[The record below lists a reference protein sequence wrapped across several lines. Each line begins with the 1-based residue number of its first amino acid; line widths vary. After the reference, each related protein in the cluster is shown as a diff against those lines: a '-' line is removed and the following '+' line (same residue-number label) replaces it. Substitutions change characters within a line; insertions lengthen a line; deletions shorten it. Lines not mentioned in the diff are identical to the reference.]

1 MNPGL
6 TEEGAKAAVGIIDA
20 LKTQPAT
27 LAMIV
32 VSFGLLGYT
41 FYEGHTFN
49 AQRGEMFGKFLEQQ
63 KEMQVLLSKCVVPG
77 QTFRR
82 PTLLPKPAIERIPE
96 PKPETK
102 P

>member
-6 TEEGAKAAVGIIDA
+6 TEEGAKIAGGLIDS

-32 VSFGLLGYT
+32 ISFGLLGYT

-49 AQRGEMFGKFLEQQ
+49 TQRQEMLKTFVEFQ
-63 KEMQVLLSKCVVPG
+63 KQTQELLSRCVVPKAMLE
-77 QTFRR
+77 
-82 PTLLPKPAIERIPE
+82 PPKPLAF
-96 PKPETK
+96 K
-102 P
+102 